1 MTQLDALRFALSTI
15 DQNSDAYEVIAG
27 MIDTREK
34 AAARPKK
41 PSKSSLHNAELIR
54 DIVVP
59 FVNEHGITTAKTL
72 ANECGN
78 AEISGDADYYG
89 NYNSAKAASL
99 LKRAANEGLIVSF
112 KESKNSVTL
121 YATLDY
127 DVDAHLD
134 RVWRERA
141 ERERERAEKAAAKA
155 AEKAKKAQELADQLA
170 TELNA
175 S

>member
-41 PSKSSLHNAELIR
+41 PSKSSLRNAELMR

-59 FVNEHGITTAKTL
+59 FVNEHGITTAQTL
-72 ANECGN
+72 AKECGN
-78 AEISGDADYYG
+78 VEISGSTTDYWG

-99 LKRAANEGLIVSF
+99 LKRAVNEGLIVSF
-112 KESKNSVTL
+112 KESKNSVSL

-127 DVDAHLD
+127 DVDAHLE
-134 RVWRERA
+134 RVARERV

-155 AEKAKKAQELADQLA
+155 AAKAKAAQERVDA
-170 TELNA
+170 LNA